1 MSLLKPLIPMV
12 NQHASRSIK
21 SPLKPKPHQAS
32 NTQETLTQSQPSW
45 EEINPPL
52 KANQASKS
60 NQINQSPAATCQ
72 KLPMTCSSNQHQSNG
87 WTIKTSNQWLSRKR
101 IA

>member
-12 NQHASRSIK
+12 NQHVSRSIK

-45 EEINPPL
+45 EKLIPRSKPTKQANPIKSINHQQRPV
-52 KANQASKS
+52 KS
-60 NQINQSPAATCQ
+60 Y
-72 KLPMTCSSNQHQSNG
+72 H
-87 WTIKTSNQWLSRKR
+87 
-101 IA
+101 